1 MSMEFGELYKHFKY
15 YNNFV
20 LNFTR
25 LFMFSVNYNLRVC

>member
-15 YNNFV
+15 YINFV
-20 LNFTR
+20 FNFTR